1 MLINFFKNIFGKQPP
16 HDPKIILV
24 VDDTDADRHLSQ
36 KILEK
41 QGLKTIAATNG
52 RMGVSMARDYRPNLI
67 LMDYMMP
74 ELNGIE
80 ACRILKNDP
89 KTRSIPII
97 FLTSLDTPHSVVECF
112 EQGADIFLTKPVKT
126 NDLIKQVELTLADK
140 TRI

>member
-1 MLINFFKNIFGKQPP
+1 MLINFLRNIFGKHPP

-52 RMGVSMARDYRPNLI
+52 RMGVKMAREYRPDLI

-74 ELNGIE
+74 ELNGLE
-80 ACRILKNDP
+80 ACKILKSDP
-89 KTRSIPII
+89 QTKNIPII
-97 FLTSLDTPHSVVECF
+97 FLTSLDTPNNVVMFF
-112 EQGADIFLTKPVKT
+112 EQGADIFLPKPVNT
-126 NDLIKQVELTLADK
+126 GDLVKQVELTLADK
-140 TRI
+140 GRL